1 MKRRDDEKAGY
12 FHMSI
17 RDNEV
22 SDQDVVTASAECV
35 RPVVGDLQTRRF
47 EFRPPGQLRWHTYFS
62 QQVRL
67 LTVLPIYL
75 MLTHVCLCGLKSGD
89 ETQTGLSKIYQ
100 MLGSLLFCS
109 CTSNIVLHKSKCLDY
124 GFVVNAAGVWGALA
138 EPAQLPSGSQRPWE
152 VLCLVFWLLCREEL
166 QRSAAQDQAPT
177 EAAPQMVRYLPPAAF

>member
-1 MKRRDDEKAGY
+1 MKRRDDDKAGY

-47 EFRPPGQLRWHTYFS
+47 EFRPPGQLRWHTFFS

-75 MLTHVCLCGLKSGD
+75 MLTHDICLCGSKSGMRH
-89 ETQTGLSKIYQ
+89 GLGCPKYIR
-100 MLGSLLFCS
+100 C
-109 CTSNIVLHKSKCLDY
+109 
-124 GFVVNAAGVWGALA
+124 
-138 EPAQLPSGSQRPWE
+138 
-152 VLCLVFWLLCREEL
+152 
-166 QRSAAQDQAPT
+166 
-177 EAAPQMVRYLPPAAF
+177 